1 MDPLLPLLVVWAV
14 VVLTSLGTT
23 LWRPDNRRLL
33 ERWQQAAKDAGLT
46 AIEVFPSV
54 VTGYRG
60 TLLVRIRE
68 FADERGHGT
77 QVELAGPG
85 LAPGLTLRREPWS
98 AFSSERNPREI
109 EIGDVAFDRE
119 VSVLGTPE
127 MALAVLDPA
136 TRAAVR
142 TLVRG
147 PFEPPGHTPLPVT
160 GELNH
165 GVLRLDVRGH
175 APSLPLN
182 RYRGDA
188 ATKELGLDVVVRGA
202 LALAERL
209 VAPQDLAPR
218 LASNL
223 KAEPER
229 DVRRRTFV
237 TLLREFKDHAA
248 TRETLR
254 SLRDDADPELRL
266 RAGIALEADG
276 RDVLLELARGE
287 GADDATGARAVT
299 ALGGSLTVEAARQ
312 LLESAVRARRLQSA
326 KACAGV
332 LGRRGAAS
340 VPALVAALAA
350 DSPDLAEA
358 AAHALGAT
366 EDASAEEPLL
376 RALAAEAPS
385 VALAAATALGR
396 VGSRAAVAP
405 LREAERRDAELRGAA
420 RQAIAQ
426 IQSRLAGA
434 GHGQLSLASG
444 EAGQLT
450 LVDDETGRLSL
461 DDRTA

>member
-1 MDPLLPLLVVWAV
+1 MDPLLPLLAAWAV
-14 VVLTSLGTT
+14 VMLTSLGSFF
-23 LWRPDNRRLL
+23 WRPNNRRLL
-33 ERWQQAAKDAGLT
+33 ERWQQAAKDAGLS

-77 QVELAGPG
+77 QLEIAGPG
-85 LAPGLTLRREPWS
+85 LAPGLTLRREPRS
-98 AFSSERNPREI
+98 VFSSERHPREI
-109 EIGDVAFDRE
+109 EIGDVAVDNE

-136 TRAAVR
+136 TRSAVR

-147 PFEPPGHTPLPVT
+147 PFEPPGQPPLPVT

-165 GVLRLDVRGH
+165 GVLQVDVRGR
-175 APSLPLN
+175 APSIPLN

-248 TRETLR
+248 TREALR
-254 SLRDDADPELRL
+254 SLREDADPELRL
-266 RAGIALEADG
+266 RAGIALEVDG
-276 RDVLLELARGE
+276 RDVLLALARGD
-287 GADDATGARAVT
+287 GADDATSARAIT
-299 ALGGSLTVEAARQ
+299 ALGGSL
-312 LLESAVRARRLQSA
+312 
-326 KACAGV
+326 
-332 LGRRGAAS
+332 
-340 VPALVAALAA
+340 
-350 DSPDLAEA
+350 
-358 AAHALGAT
+358 
-366 EDASAEEPLL
+366 
-376 RALAAEAPS
+376 
-385 VALAAATALGR
+385 
-396 VGSRAAVAP
+396 
-405 LREAERRDAELRGAA
+405 
-420 RQAIAQ
+420 
-426 IQSRLAGA
+426 
-434 GHGQLSLASG
+434 
-444 EAGQLT
+444 
-450 LVDDETGRLSL
+450 
-461 DDRTA
+461 